1 MGSLRTVISE
11 VRTLFQGEFLQA
23 EGDSLY
29 FNTTQVRCD
38 LLSFREILRSNPSLS
53 DMREAAGLWRG
64 GFLKGFYIDSSS
76 GFYDWQLQEE
86 RNVFYEYKQL
96 LRSLY
101 EHEVE
106 RKDLTHALEHARD
119 YLSLDNF
126 DEEGHR
132 AVIYIHALRGER
144 KLALEQ
150 YEICRSIMEKEF
162 QTEVEDET
170 LALIQRIK
178 SGDIRKVRMSVIDQS
193 QAPRLAILPF
203 YQIDIVEHE
212 VLLFMNM
219 TMEALEDFFAVMP
232 DLRIISRTSTLAY
245 EGSGKRLS
253 VIAAELQTD
262 YVIEGFCRGDAS
274 SLLIEGRLIRSKTDE
289 VVAVKSITVSPLRDD
304 PADAARHIGEA
315 FIKYLC
321 TAAPLR
327 TRSAGMTMNGMT
339 MRSSQLSAASS
350 NCRLNIF

>member
-1 MGSLRTVISE
+1 
-11 VRTLFQGEFLQA
+11 
-23 EGDSLY
+23 
-29 FNTTQVRCD
+29 
-38 LLSFREILRSNPSLS
+38 
-53 DMREAAGLWRG
+53 
-64 GFLKGFYIDSSS
+64 
-76 GFYDWQLQEE
+76 
-86 RNVFYEYKQL
+86 
-96 LRSLY
+96 
-101 EHEVE
+101 
-106 RKDLTHALEHARD
+106 
-119 YLSLDNF
+119 
-126 DEEGHR
+126 
-132 AVIYIHALRGER
+132 
-144 KLALEQ
+144 
-150 YEICRSIMEKEF
+150 
-162 QTEVEDET
+162 
-170 LALIQRIK
+170 
-178 SGDIRKVRMSVIDQS
+178 
-193 QAPRLAILPF
+193 
-203 YQIDIVEHE
+203 
-212 VLLFMNM
+212 MNM